1 MNPLSIGTDPA
12 ILRSTRRFL
21 GAIAVTLSCA
31 ALTGCVITSG
41 RTVRETG
48 PQISESSL
56 KAIEYN
62 KTTVDWL
69 IAAFGQ
75 PANRACTPDGAEILR
90 YDSDIRT
97 TQGSYFFML
106 AASSENRIE
115 RTCWWFETR
124 DGKIVRAWG
133 EECDPCTVDSLNP
146 PLPNGPAPSGPM
158 QTATGQTATGQT
170 QTEQNGAA
178 VAGSVQAA
186 QGSPAQQPTSAL
198 PTSTTGNR

>member
-1 MNPLSIGTDPA
+1 MRLLSIGTDPST
-12 ILRSTRRFL
+12 LRTTRR
-21 GAIAVTLSCA
+21 SCA
-31 ALTGCVITSG
+31 AVVWTLLYATLAGCVVTSG

-90 YDSDIRT
+90 YDSDVRT

-115 RTCWWFETR
+115 RTCWWFESR

-133 EECDPCTVDSLNP
+133 EACDPCTVDSLSP
-146 PLPNGPAPSGPM
+146 PLPNGPTP
-158 QTATGQTATGQT
+158 
-170 QTEQNGAA
+170 NGTT
-178 VAGSVQAA
+178 VAGSAPVET
-186 QGSPAQQPTSAL
+186 GSSGKATDSSSAT
-198 PTSTTGNR
+198 PVPTTGN